1 MSVYTSVPVRRLVAA
16 ALAAGALVGSAAVSA
31 SAAPGPRAERSPVAI
46 SRVQSDAPGVDS
58 RSNRS
63 LNGEWVEVTNST
75 WRAVSLNGWTLSD
88 RDGNRYTFHQY
99 RLAARS
105 TVRVHTGVGHDTSKD
120 LFQDRRRE
128 VWDNRSDV
136 ATLKTDHGRF
146 VDSVSWGQR
155 HDRDHDGNT
164 GRGQDH
170 GRDHDRGQGHDRDHD
185 RNTGRD
191 RDHDRNTGRGQD
203 HDRNTG
209 RGQDHGHDHD
219 RDRGRGH
226 DGH

>member
-46 SRVQSDAPGVDS
+46 SRVQSDAPGVDN
-58 RSNRS
+58 RSNGS

-88 RDGNRYTFHQY
+88 RDGNRYTFRHY

-105 TVRVHTGVGHDTSKD
+105 TVRVHTGVGHDTAKD

-155 HDRDHDGNT
+155 HDRDHDRDN

-170 GRDHDRGQGHDRDHD
+170 GRDHDR
-185 RNTGRD
+185 NTG
-191 RDHDRNTGRGQD
+191 RDHDRNTGRGQE
-203 HDRNTG
+203 
-209 RGQDHGHDHD
+209 HGHDH
-219 RDRGRGH
+219 DRGRGH
-226 DGH
+226 DGR

>member
-1 MSVYTSVPVRRLVAA
+1 MSVYTSVPVRRLVAT

-105 TVRVHTGVGHDTSKD
+105 TVRVHTGVGNDTSKD

-136 ATLKTDHGRF
+136 ATLKTDHGRV

-155 HDRDHDGNT
+155 HDRDDDRNN

-170 GRDHDRGQGHDRDHD
+170 GRDHDRNTGRDHDRNNGRGQDHGRDHD
-185 RNTGRD
+185 RNTGR
-191 RDHDRNTGRGQD
+191 D

-209 RGQDHGHDHD
+209 RGQDHGHDQD

-226 DGH
+226 DGR

>member
-1 MSVYTSVPVRRLVAA
+1 MSVYTSVPVRRLVAT

-105 TVRVHTGVGHDTSKD
+105 TVRVHTGVGNDTSKD

-136 ATLKTDHGRF
+136 ATLKTDHGRV

-155 HDRDHDGNT
+155 HDRDDDRNT

-170 GRDHDRGQGHDRDHD
+170 GRDHDRNTGRDHDRNNGRGQDHGRDHD
-185 RNTGRD
+185 RNTGR
-191 RDHDRNTGRGQD
+191 D

-209 RGQDHGHDHD
+209 RGQDHGHDQD

-226 DGH
+226 DGR

>member
-105 TVRVHTGVGHDTSKD
+105 TVRVHTGVGDDTSKD

-136 ATLKTDHGRF
+136 ATLKTDHGRV

-155 HDRDHDGNT
+155 HDRDDDRNN

-170 GRDHDRGQGHDRDHD
+170 GRDHDR
-185 RNTGRD
+185 NTGR
-191 RDHDRNTGRGQD
+191 D

-209 RGQDHGHDHD
+209 RGQDHGHDQD

-226 DGH
+226 DGR

>member
-105 TVRVHTGVGHDTSKD
+105 TVRVHTGVGNDTSKD

-136 ATLKTDHGRF
+136 ATLKTDHGRV

-155 HDRDHDGNT
+155 HDRDDDRNN

-170 GRDHDRGQGHDRDHD
+170 GRDHDRNTGRDHDRNNGRGQDHGRDHD
-185 RNTGRD
+185 RNTGR
-191 RDHDRNTGRGQD
+191 D

-209 RGQDHGHDHD
+209 RGQDHGHDQD

-226 DGH
+226 DGR

>member
-1 MSVYTSVPVRRLVAA
+1 MSVYTSVPVRRLVAT

-105 TVRVHTGVGHDTSKD
+105 TVRVHTGVGNDTSKD

-136 ATLKTDHGRF
+136 ATLKTDHGRV

-155 HDRDHDGNT
+155 HDRDDDRNN

-170 GRDHDRGQGHDRDHD
+170 GRDHDRNTGRDHD

-191 RDHDRNTGRGQD
+191 
-203 HDRNTG
+203 
-209 RGQDHGHDHD
+209 
-219 RDRGRGH
+219 
-226 DGH
+226 